1 MTSYRFESNCPYAR
15 LPDSFIGMRANQTN
29 SSWIQHFFAD
39 FHALEIIWAVASSYR
54 NAFANWIKM
63 NQAKINESW
72 WTMETYGNLCQSFTL
87 LETSK
92 RTTVLKRLEERVRER
107 CEALGRVSTA
117 VLNGVQR
124 LEQRARDR
132 DSALALLFSNKNC
145 KILQVKIINLKC
157 GNPNYSKLE

>member
-1 MTSYRFESNCPYAR
+1 M
-15 LPDSFIGMRANQTN
+15 
-29 SSWIQHFFAD
+29 
-39 FHALEIIWAVASSYR
+39 
-54 NAFANWIKM
+54 
-63 NQAKINESW
+63 
-72 WTMETYGNLCQSFTL
+72 
-87 LETSK
+87 
-92 RTTVLKRLEERVRER
+92 KRLEERVRER

-124 LEQRARDR
+124 LEQQARDR